1 MAKHFTLRYSP
12 LFYDDLSKIID
23 YIRLELKNVTA
34 AKKLIND
41 IEAAIKQRQA
51 RPLQSATY
59 KSISKRRHPY
69 RRIIVGNFLIFYVV
83 IDDVMIIRR
92 MLYGRRDIRKIL

>member
-1 MAKHFTLRYSP
+1 MVKRFKLRYSP
-12 LFYDDLSKIID
+12 LFYNDLDKIID
-23 YIRLELKNVTA
+23 YIAFELKNRAA
-34 AKKLIND
+34 AKQLIDDVN
-41 IEAAIKQRQA
+41 AAVKQQQVH
-51 RPLQSATY
+51 PLQSVAY
-59 KSISKRRHPY
+59 KSISQRKHPY